1 MVLWLGSQVS
11 RPNQEAAAF
20 WARDAGATVRQEL
33 GNTPTVERRGQ
44 SSLPWP
50 PECGTL
56 QLKPD
61 QDTLRP
67 GKRDANSLPACM
79 RNSSRRCPVL
89 LSARAQLTLSH
100 WEHTPASKPDHRKQA
115 QQDTLLCIEDWE
127 GSTLFGPP
135 GEKPKVPAGRERSPR
150 KLVTPQPTLC
160 PQPLSIPLLLL
171 TPRQVGANQAGPQHP
186 SPRAKVTLPKIQ
198 PPQPISPGSRPT
210 HGDPRMEAGE
220 TLPGWE
226 LAEPGVCGALP
237 QPLPP
242 QGISHS
248 QGKAQR
254 GRSKGTDLAQQ

>member
-1 MVLWLGSQVS
+1 MLELLGLLL
-11 RPNQEAAAF
+11 
-20 WARDAGATVRQEL
+20 GQEL

-50 PECGTL
+50 SGCGTL

-100 WEHTPASKPDHRKQA
+100 REQTPASKPDHRKQA

-127 GSTLFGPP
+127 GSNFFGPP

-160 PQPLSIPLLLL
+160 PQPSPSLSSCSPCDKWVQTKWVPSTRHPEKKSHCLKSSLHSPNPLAADLPMG
-171 TPRQVGANQAGPQHP
+171 TPGWRQVRPCQAGNWLNLGSVELHP
-186 SPRAKVTLPKIQ
+186 SPCLPK
-198 PPQPISPGSRPT
+198 
-210 HGDPRMEAGE
+210 A
-220 TLPGWE
+220 
-226 LAEPGVCGALP
+226 
-237 QPLPP
+237 
-242 QGISHS
+242 
-248 QGKAQR
+248 
-254 GRSKGTDLAQQ
+254 